1 MKLRKL
7 KPDDA
12 PLMLEWMHDPTVV
25 ERLNTNFAAK
35 TLEDCRAFI
44 DSAQNCRE
52 DLHLA
57 IVDDSDTYMGTVSLK
72 HMESGTAEFAITVRR
87 AAMGKGYSAYG
98 MKTILSYGIQ
108 ELGLKAIYWC
118 VSPENKRAVRFYD
131 KNQYQ
136 CTNQIPDT
144 IANRYHQALIWY
156 VYGQS

>member
-1 MKLRKL
+1 MYLRSLQQK
-7 KPDDA
+7 DA
-12 PLMLEWMHDPTVV
+12 PLMLEWMHDTMVV
-25 ERLNTNFAAK
+25 EQLQADFASQ
-35 TLEDCRAFI
+35 TLEDCLSFI
-44 DSAQNCRE
+44 EAAPDYTT
-52 DLHLA
+52 DIH
-57 IVDDSDTYMGTVSLK
+57 MGTVSLK

-136 CTNQIPDT
+136 RTNQIPDT

>member
-1 MKLRKL
+1 MNVRPLQPK
-7 KPDDA
+7 DA
-12 PLMLEWMHDPTVV
+12 PLILEWMHDPTVV
-25 ERLNTNFAAK
+25 EKLQANFASK
-35 TLEDCRAFI
+35 TLEDCLSFI
-44 DSAQNCRE
+44 ESAQ
-52 DLHLA
+52 DYTTDIHLA
-57 IVDDSDTYMGTVSLK
+57 VVDDSDTYMGTVSLK

-136 CTNQIPDT
+136 RTNQIPDT

-156 VYGQS
+156 VYGPK